1 MAITPVESAP
11 AGGSAPQTSGGG
23 AVGGVPQTPSGAPD
37 TGRAPVGIYPNMMQ
51 WGQPRQRSLAEMANE
66 QINGGR
72 APRDRLADGMAGSAL
87 PDCVTPNAGG
97 SLIGLVTG
105 PYAAATGKCKMPK

>member
-1 MAITPVESAP
+1 M
-11 AGGSAPQTSGGG
+11 TS
-23 AVGGVPQTPSGAPD
+23 
-37 TGRAPVGIYPNMMQ
+37 YPNNMMQ

-72 APRDRLADGMAGSAL
+72 APRDKLADGMAGSGL
-87 PDCVTPNAGG
+87 PDCVASNAGG
-97 SLIGLVTG
+97 SLFGLITT